1 MKIMT
6 QLLEEA
12 NPSGPV
18 QVNDIEITI
27 DRDVCI
33 GASACIP
40 PADKTFTLDDE
51 GKAIVQATASEE
63 DEANIIDAARACPV
77 QAIKV
82 KRGEEQI
89 V

>member
-1 MKIMT
+1 MS
-6 QLLEEA
+6 EEVRDES

-18 QVNDIEITI
+18 AVGDIEVTI

-51 GKAIVQATASEE
+51 GKAVVLATAHEN
-63 DEANIIDAARACPV
+63 DEADIIDAARGCPV
-77 QAIKV
+77 MAIKV
-82 KRGEEQI
+82 KKNGEDL

>member
-1 MKIMT
+1 MKNMT
-6 QLLEEA
+6 EPLDSNA
-12 NPSGPV
+12 PSGPNTV
-18 QVNDIEITI
+18 GDIEIII

-51 GKAIVQATASEE
+51 GKAIILATASE
-63 DEANIIDAARACPV
+63 DSEADIVDAARACPV
-77 QAIKV
+77 QAIKI
-82 KRGEEQI
+82 KKSGEEL